1 MRKHFLLLIIVVI
14 GTLFSS
20 CAYYNTFYNAEQIF
34 KAANE
39 RQLDITGRASRTAQ
53 QEYNEVIKKCNTL
66 LEYYPNSKYVDDAI
80 YLMALS
86 YYKKGGSTTQ
96 VFEQC
101 DKLIQYF
108 PNSEFYTDAIIL
120 KALTLRDLRRHS
132 EAYSLLE
139 EQIISP
145 RTRDDRAKSL
155 LQIAE
160 FHTEDEQFERA
171 RFYLN
176 TILDEHKNT
185 PEFKQATFFIALNY
199 YAEKNYPEVINS
211 MDAFLRIKSDRET
224 RYEARYYIALSNYE
238 LKNYSTALRQVRKLV
253 DDEYRREKKNK
264 ITILKGKILLESG
277 QVDDGIETLNTLIA
291 GNQRGAFSA
300 ETNYIL
306 GNYYLSHTDSLSLAI
321 KHFNDVKRVDTNSE
335 FVESA
340 VAKSSVASQIL
351 LFRENNELEPQQ
363 LINEQ
368 FKLAE
373 YYMDIM
379 ALPDSALVVY
389 DNIIKQKPIF
399 SARRDTIALKN
410 DSLLIAVANLDSLT
424 TAINTEVDSLR
435 NLSMNT
441 NTLEDSLAIPD
452 SLKLVDEH
460 GERMLVLQAELDTL
474 LTELG
479 ELRRQSEATQTKLTN
494 IEKLLVSYD
503 EEFIPFAYF
512 IKVYLYTNVLDEPE
526 LAQDILEHL
535 QENFPDSKYTYTI
548 ERYLESGYLKLTT
561 RAKEVSL
568 ASYEE
573 ATLYLNEDP
582 DTTIVLLEAVVD
594 TLEVEEAIKA
604 KMALGY
610 LYYAKDDTL
619 SARNYFLD
627 CITNY
632 SLSEAQSS
640 WVSTFFSD
648 NKINQLKTLRFSIPG
663 KDEEDEATEDESEA
677 TPDIKEEA
685 TEVVVEEEAEVE
697 EDEAEDKE
705 EVLDEDNAITN
716 HKRQLGTD
724 DIEVE
729 ELKDTDE

>member
-238 LKNYSTALRQVRKLV
+238 LKNYSTALRQVRKLG